1 MKRYIPGWLTLLLS
15 VALESS
21 YADVISTDLNTTGDG
36 LLTTDIGTGF
46 EWLDLS
52 QTLGLSYDDVSS
64 RLGTGEQFE
73 GFRYGT
79 RDEVA
84 DLYRAA
90 GIVDLSGACVYANAN
105 GVAELFSL
113 MGGLVSL
120 GVDRTLSFGVTG
132 TPSGTTTYYRG
143 SLAYRIE
150 LAYPVP
156 NYTGSAYLNSSV
168 SEGSSASYLG
178 HYLLR
183 EPNAVPEPSTFAA
196 LAGVSTLGLI
206 FVRRRRKR

>member
-1 MKRYIPGWLTLLLS
+1 MLLS
-15 VALESS
+15 VALESAC
-21 YADVISTDLNTTGDG
+21 ADLISTDLNTTGDG
-36 LLTTDIGTGF
+36 LLTKDTRTGF
-46 EWLDLS
+46 EWLNLA
-52 QTLGLSYDDVSS
+52 QTQGLSYDDVSS

-90 GIVDLSGACVYANAN
+90 GIVDLSGAYVSANAN

-113 MGGLVSL
+113 MGGPLVSL

-132 TPSGTTTYYRG
+132 TPSGAETYYRG
-143 SLAYRIE
+143 VLACRIE
-150 LAYPVP
+150 LAYPTV

-168 SEGSSASYLG
+168 SEGSSASYMG
-178 HYLLR
+178 HYVLR
-183 EPNAVPEPSTFAA
+183 EANPVPEPSTFAA
-196 LAGVSTLGLI
+196 LAGLSTFGLI